1 MAEPVSNIN
10 DAGSPVASGADRLN
24 VAGVAPLPP
33 ALPGMATDEEE
44 NSYAADRSNPRLNS
58 AAEKVGGA
66 VGSAVESIRRARL
79 KVVGGRNS
87 DAASQLRD
95 TAQRTRERVSDL
107 TGEAG
112 DTISEWTDTAADRM
126 DQFREVAGE
135 RLRNF
140 SGTMSNRLYYA
151 RRRAQYLAREYPL
164 HTILAFG
171 GLAFIVGFTLR
182 IWRSNGD

>member
-1 MAEPVSNIN
+1 MAEPVPNIN

-33 ALPGMATDEEE
+33 ALPGMATDEDDR
-44 NSYAADRSNPRLNS
+44 YAADPGNPRLNS

-66 VGSAVESIRRARL
+66 VGTAVESIRRARL

-95 TAQRTRERVSDL
+95 TAHRTRERVSDL

-112 DTISEWTDTAADRM
+112 ETISEWTDTATVRLDE
-126 DQFREVAGE
+126 FRELAGE

-140 SGTMSNRLYYA
+140 SGTLNERLHYA
-151 RRRAQYLAREYPL
+151 RRRAQYLSHESPL
-164 HTILAFG
+164 HTVLAFG
-171 GLAFIVGFTLR
+171 GAAFHVGFTLR